1 MPYAQRLGLSQDD
14 AHVVVERPARAVGAR
29 AVITGSAR
37 YTTDITAPG
46 MLFGRM
52 LYTEHPS
59 ARLIDLD
66 VEAARR
72 IDGVHAVL
80 TATDVPG
87 ENSFDLYDTDQPL
100 LIEVGDCARYQG
112 DSVAIVAAETEEA
125 AQQAIDAIRVT
136 YEPLEGVHDPI
147 VAARPGTPRVWP
159 DRSNIYHHLPIERG
173 DVEDGFRRADVIIE
187 RTYRTQCMEQ
197 AFLEPEGAF
206 VVPTDDG
213 LEVYAGCQAPHRD
226 RRQIARS
233 LGVPETAV
241 RVIVPY
247 VGGAFGGKD
256 ETHVQIHAALL
267 AQATDRPVRLVRTR
281 EESLLTHVKRHP
293 IVVRYRTGATN
304 EGLLTAIEVEAHG
317 DGGPYA
323 NMTRQVMEV
332 FAIHAS
338 GPYYVPASRVQAYS
352 VLTNNPAAGAMRG
365 FGMPQAHFAC
375 EQQMDLLARRL
386 DLDPVRIRELNAIET
401 GGKLATG
408 VTAVDASG
416 MRASLHEA
424 ADMIGWCDR
433 AGRNAE
439 DPPHLRRGFG
449 IASTMQGYLLG
460 PKVRD
465 DAAFATLEL
474 NVDGSIVLRIGIVD
488 YGQGAHTVLA
498 QIAAEAVG
506 TELSDVRVIG
516 PDTDKTLEAGSAC
529 SSRVTHMC
537 GHAVLRAAAPV
548 REALLSTA
556 AELLRRP
563 ARELRLELGQVYDA
577 AGNSRLSLAELA
589 AATRAAGRRLA
600 ATGHYAAVSEYPD
613 VFDKD
618 VFDNP
623 CAYYT
628 FGAKAVEVV
637 VDVETGEVVVE
648 RMCLALDA
656 GLVLN
661 PEGAMGQAEGGAGQG
676 YGYSV
681 MEELV
686 IDEGRTQNLSLEAY
700 LIPTA
705 RDMPAT
711 EVRFID
717 SVDRY
722 GPYGARG
729 LAELPVVPT
738 APAIANAVRD
748 AVGVDCLELPM
759 TAERV
764 IKLIEAD
771 GVAATAKEQSDA
783 ETRVMSA

>member
-1 MPYAQRLGLSQDD
+1 MTRGEG
-14 AHVVVERPARAVGAR
+14 HVVVESSARAVGAR
-29 AVITGSAR
+29 AIITGSAR

-46 MLFGRM
+46 MLVGRM
-52 LYTEHPS
+52 LYTEHPC
-59 ARLIDLD
+59 ARLIDLQ
-66 VEAARR
+66 VAAARR
-72 IDGVHAVL
+72 IEGVHAVL

-112 DSVAIVAAETEEA
+112 DAVAIVAAETEDA
-125 AQQAIDAIRVT
+125 AQRAIDAIQAT

-147 VAARPGTPRVWP
+147 AAAQAGAPQVWP

-206 VVPTDDG
+206 VTPTGDG

-267 AQATDRPVRLVRTR
+267 AQATGRPVQLIRTR

-293 IVVRYRTGATN
+293 IVVRYRTGATS

-375 EQQMDLLARRL
+375 EQQMDLLARQL

-408 VTAVDASG
+408 VTALDASG
-416 MRASLHEA
+416 MRTSLHEA

-433 AGRNAE
+433 ARRDTE

-465 DAAFATLEL
+465 DTAFATLEL

-498 QIAAEAVG
+498 QIAAEAIG
-506 TELSDVRVIG
+506 AELSSVRVIG

-548 REALLSTA
+548 REALLMTA
-556 AELLRRP
+556 SELLRRP
-563 ARELRLELGQVYDA
+563 ADELRLELGHVHDP
-577 AGNSRLSLAELA
+577 AGEAVLSLAELA
-589 AATRAAGRRLA
+589 AATRTAGRRLA
-600 ATGHYAAVSEYPD
+600 ATAHFAAATEYPD
-613 VFDKD
+613 VFDED

-628 FGAKAVEVV
+628 FGAKAVELV
-637 VDVETGEVVVE
+637 VDLETGEIVVE

-656 GLVLN
+656 GRILN
-661 PEGAMGQAEGGAGQG
+661 PGGAMGQAEGGAAQG

-686 IDEGRTQNLSLEAY
+686 IDEGRTKNLSLEAY

-705 RDMPAT
+705 RDVPVT
-711 EVRFID
+711 EVRFLD
-717 SVDRY
+717 SVDRF

-748 AVGVDCLELPM
+748 AIGIDCLQLPM

-764 IKLIEAD
+764 VEALEAD
-771 GVAATAKEQSDA
+771 REATGPRPQRQTDVSA
-783 ETRVMSA
+783 RVMSA